1 MPAGSKDIKIEE
13 YVLMHSLNKAGS
25 INCIACF
32 NKGSNIGDID
42 FYRKGE
48 VPVSKILVNNEKRF
62 VFHLYCEIDRF
73 QDIITTL
80 RYEKPLD
87 IFLSWDSNNNVIDA
101 VISTAHEPT
110 GEQEGV

>member
-25 INCIACF
+25 INSIACF
-32 NKGSNIGDID
+32 NKGINIGNID

-48 VPVSKILVNNEKRF
+48 APVSKIILNNEKRF
-62 VFHLYCEIDRF
+62 QFHLCCEIDRF
-73 QDIITTL
+73 QDIISTL

-87 IFLSWDSNNNVIDA
+87 IFLGWDSNNDVVDA
-101 VISTAHEPT
+101 VISTAHEPI